1 MIKQFLV
8 TLGELRSLL
17 VGGAAVCIFA
27 SVFTTNDEVRMQG
40 WGIFPDVFAPVLSII
55 LVFVIMLDVLMS
67 RIYMSDQAD
76 DIKQRYRTIIR
87 AELLSVLLLFVVW
100 APYFVRVL
108 G

>member
-17 VGGAAVCIFA
+17 VGGSAVCIFA
-27 SVFTTNDEVRMQG
+27 SAFTTNDEVRMQG
-40 WGIFPDVFAPVLSII
+40 WGMFPDVLAPVLSII

-67 RIYMSDQAD
+67 RIYMSEQAD
-76 DIKQRYRTIIR
+76 DIKQRYRIIIR
-87 AELLSVLLLFVVW
+87 TELLSVLLMFVVW
-100 APYFVRVL
+100 APYLVRIL